1 MNNLKHLPV
10 PAPRG
15 ERRILF
21 NSDPSTIAT
30 QILPDRVE
38 SDHLQRLVDML
49 GDAGVAAL
57 AAALPPLFLNSR
69 SRASIGDSRAS
80 LPAAS
85 RRMSM
90 VAGGAAYWQQRLR
103 APRPTLLSGAQPAR
117 LPAPGSARWG
127 EGIRRAYRPIARAS
141 PSPGV

>member
-49 GDAGVAAL
+49 GDAGVDTLVQDAWNQGFTVYWRAAQLQYDQRPQHRRFL
-57 AAALPPLFLNSR
+57 ALLDRGIQPLQVMLDRCRERGMSFL
-69 SRASIGDSRAS
+69 
-80 LPAAS
+80 
-85 RRMSM
+85 
-90 VAGGAAYWQQRLR
+90 AGF
-103 APRPTLLSGAQPAR
+103 
-117 LPAPGSARWG
+117 
-127 EGIRRAYRPIARAS
+127 
-141 PSPGV
+141 